1 METEKGETVDGE
13 TAHQVRQSARHIFTY
28 LASKGHVPSK
38 WTGADVEAITYFR
51 VQMYTQYPEL
61 RLCHQHWKVNKIA
74 SSVYPEWRRTY
85 TRNQEHQA
93 VKKEKPSD
101 IDAHQHTQTA
111 QKRTRS
117 LSPTSPRKSVTAN
130 TEPSEVPA
138 VQQLQAELSLS
149 TGENVGKA
157 PVYCPP
163 SPSAPSTSL
172 EMHVNDPTPSLS
184 EGNIVGAPSVSPAL
198 SVLSLPSLAA
208 LQPPPSATS
217 QPPLS
222 ATMQPPSLATM
233 QPPSLAT
240 MQPPSLAMTQPPSL
254 AMTQPPSLATTQP
267 PHQPPSFTISPI
279 PASSSDHLSTN
290 RPRQKLKI
298 INSMYCNPHAIHQQA
313 TLIFFFDSH
322 PSVGNDAL
330 SEAETMGG

>member
-1 METEKGETVDGE
+1 METEKGEMVDGE

-51 VQMYTQYPEL
+51 MQMYTQYPEL

-74 SSVYPEWRRTY
+74 SSVYPEWWQTY
-85 TRNQEHQA
+85 MRNQEHQA

-130 TEPSEVPA
+130 TEPLEVPA
-138 VQQLQAELSLS
+138 VQQLQAELSLF
-149 TGENVGKA
+149 TGENVGKV

-163 SPSAPSTSL
+163 SPSAPSMSL
-172 EMHVNDPTPSLS
+172 EMHINNPTLSLS
-184 EGNIVGAPSVSPAL
+184 EGNIVGTPSVSPAL
-198 SVLSLPSLAA
+198 SVPSLPSLATS
-208 LQPPPSATS
+208 QPPPSATS
-217 QPPLS
+217 QPPPS
-222 ATMQPPSLATM
+222 ATSQPPSLATTQPPSLATM
-233 QPPSLAT
+233 
-240 MQPPSLAMTQPPSL
+240 
-254 AMTQPPSLATTQP
+254 QP

-279 PASSSDHLSTN
+279 PTSSSDHLSTN
-290 RPRQKLKI
+290 RPHQKLKM
-298 INSMYCNPHAIHQQA
+298 INSMYCNPHAVHQQA
-313 TLIFFFDSH
+313 TLIFFFGSH